1 MSGDYTRLLL
11 VATGRRTTR
20 ARAAMMPRA
29 ATCARIFT
37 ALVLLGCPLCVI
49 KSSNRAY
56 TAVDGVAALTF
67 TKHSNP
73 AEWMLTTLNALYYPH
88 ALVRECVRLARC
100 AVSPSTCEG
109 GASFVTPAFDYA
121 TVGGQIATTSR
132 ELTSAFGDQAF
143 KEFCVGCV
151 FALFGALKFT
161 LNGDIGAFGM
171 LSAVAVTYSTLS
183 HEGVD
188 ANLPPLTWVATFFG
202 LFSSGILGNAR
213 LKQD

>member
-1 MSGDYTRLLL
+1 
-11 VATGRRTTR
+11 
-20 ARAAMMPRA
+20 MMPRA

-49 KSSNRAY
+49 TSSGKAY

-67 TKHSNP
+67 VKHSNP

-109 GASFVTPAFDYA
+109 GASFVAPAFDYA

-171 LSAVAVTYSTLS
+171 LSGIAVTYSTLS

-188 ANLPPLTWVATFFG
+188 ANLPPLTWVAAFFG

>member
-1 MSGDYTRLLL
+1 M
-11 VATGRRTTR
+11 A
-20 ARAAMMPRA
+20 
-29 ATCARIFT
+29 
-37 ALVLLGCPLCVI
+37 
-49 KSSNRAY
+49 
-56 TAVDGVAALTF
+56 
-67 TKHSNP
+67 
-73 AEWMLTTLNALYYPH
+73 
-88 ALVRECVRLARC
+88 
-100 AVSPSTCEG
+100 
-109 GASFVTPAFDYA
+109 PAFDYA

-132 ELTSAFGDQAF
+132 ELTSAFGVWF

-171 LSAVAVTYSTLS
+171 LSGIAVTYSTLS

-188 ANLPPLTWVATFFG
+188 ANLPPLTWVAAFFG

>member
-1 MSGDYTRLLL
+1 M
-11 VATGRRTTR
+11 
-20 ARAAMMPRA
+20 
-29 ATCARIFT
+29 
-37 ALVLLGCPLCVI
+37 I
-49 KSSNRAY
+49 KSSSKAY

-109 GASFVTPAFDYA
+109 GASFVVPAFDYA